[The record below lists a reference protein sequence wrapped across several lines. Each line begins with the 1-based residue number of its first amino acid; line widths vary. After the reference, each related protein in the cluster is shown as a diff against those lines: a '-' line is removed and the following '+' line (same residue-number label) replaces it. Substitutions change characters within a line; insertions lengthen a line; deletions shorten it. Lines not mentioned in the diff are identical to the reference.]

1 MTVTWLGLI
10 AGAVT
15 SFAAVPQVVKTFRTR
30 HARDISIWQPILL
43 TAGMAL
49 WLVYGILLKDVPLI
63 TANLFSLLC
72 YGILI
77 VLKIRYRDGD
87 NLPERDYLSENRS
100 SQEEV

>member
-15 SFAAVPQVVKTFRTR
+15 SFAAVPQVVRTYRTR

-87 NLPERDYLSENRS
+87 NLPERDYLSENSS

>member
-10 AGAVT
+10 AGAIT
-15 SFAAVPQVVKTFRTR
+15 SFAAVPQVVRTYRTR

-87 NLPERDYLSENRS
+87 NLPERDYISENSS

>member
-10 AGAVT
+10 AGAIT
-15 SFAAVPQVVKTFRTR
+15 SFAAVPQVVRTYRTR

-63 TANLFSLLC
+63 TANIFSLLC

-87 NLPERDYLSENRS
+87 NLPERDYISENSS
-100 SQEEV
+100 SQEEL

>member
-10 AGAVT
+10 AGAIT
-15 SFAAVPQVVKTFRTR
+15 SFAAVPQVVRTYRTR

-72 YGILI
+72 YGTLI

-87 NLPERDYLSENRS
+87 NLPERDYISENSS